1 MQHHAM
7 THTSETDVLVI
18 GAGPVGLMLACELRR
33 RAIACRIIDTVSAF
47 PQTSRATFLQPRS
60 MEVLD
65 SLGVADQVLARVF
78 PVHGASVRQGGHE
91 LFRFEMKLDQG
102 GHPARRPDQP
112 YRSVVMVNQAEVE
125 GVLREKLAE
134 FGGQVE
140 RQRELRSFEETSGG
154 VVAQVADLASQEV
167 ERVEAKWLV
176 GCDGAHSTVR
186 KQLQLPMEGE
196 EYPEQFVLADV
207 YLQGDLTQGV
217 LITWLNDQGL
227 LVGAPFREPGL
238 WRLMAVVTPDAQGNV
253 PEASVELFQR
263 LLAERAGDTTTRVGK
278 PVWLSNFVVHHRM
291 VPHYRQGHAFVAGD
305 AAHIHSPSGGQG
317 MNTGMQDSYNLGWKL
332 ALVVNGTAP
341 EALLDT
347 YEAERLP
354 VAHHVLKQTDTN
366 QRLGISQRPLAAFL
380 RNHVV
385 FPLLSIPALRE
396 PLSEFGL
403 RRGSELGINY
413 RSSSL
418 SEQYDHFR
426 GGPRAGDR
434 APDGQLLDRA
444 GQSTT
449 LFSHFRTPHFR
460 LLLFGGRSS
469 AADEAELSRIGQ
481 RLGEA
486 SGGLIQASLIV
497 GPQDATDVPADDLT
511 RLCDLEHGTHQT
523 YGASS
528 PCLYLVRPDGYVGFR
543 SRRASE
549 SKLID
554 YLRRHFALVS
564 GS

>member
-33 RAIACRIIDTVSAF
+33 RDIACRILDTVSDF

-65 SLGVADQVLARVF
+65 SLGVVDQIVARGM

-102 GHPARRPDQP
+102 GHPASRPDQP

-134 FGGQVE
+134 LGGQVE
-140 RQRELRSFEETSGG
+140 RRRELRSFEETSGCL
-154 VVAQVADLASQEV
+154 VAQVADLASEEV

-186 KQLQLPMEGE
+186 KLLQLPMEGK
-196 EYPEQFVLADV
+196 EYPEHLVLADV
-207 YLQGDLTQGV
+207 HLQGDLPQGV

-227 LVGAPFREPGL
+227 LVGGPFREPGL
-238 WRLMAVVTPDAQGNV
+238 WRLMAVVTPDAHGNV

-291 VPHYRQGHAFVAGD
+291 VPHYRQGHAFVVGD

-317 MNTGMQDSYNLGWKL
+317 MNTGIQDSYNLGWKL

-354 VAHHVLKQTDTN
+354 VARHVLKQTDTN
-366 QRLGISQRPLAAFL
+366 QRLGMAQSRMAQFL

-396 PLSEFGL
+396 PLIEFGL
-403 RRGSELGINY
+403 RRGSELDINY

-418 SEQYDHFR
+418 SEQHDHFR
-426 GGPRAGDR
+426 GGPQAGDR

-449 LFSHFRTPHFR
+449 LFSHLRTPHFR

-469 AADEAELSRIGQ
+469 AVDEASLARIGR

-486 SGGLIQASLIV
+486 SGGLIRAYLIV
-497 GPQDATDVPADDLT
+497 GPQDSTDVPADDLT
-511 RLCDLEHGTHQT
+511 RLCDREHGTHQT

-564 GS
+564 VS

>member
-1 MQHHAM
+1 MRM
-7 THTSETDVLVI
+7 
-18 GAGPVGLMLACELRR
+18 
-33 RAIACRIIDTVSAF
+33 
-47 PQTSRATFLQPRS
+47 
-60 MEVLD
+60 
-65 SLGVADQVLARVF
+65 
-78 PVHGASVRQGGHE
+78 
-91 LFRFEMKLDQG
+91 
-102 GHPARRPDQP
+102 
-112 YRSVVMVNQAEVE
+112 
-125 GVLREKLAE
+125 
-134 FGGQVE
+134 
-140 RQRELRSFEETSGG
+140 
-154 VVAQVADLASQEV
+154 
-167 ERVEAKWLV
+167 
-176 GCDGAHSTVR
+176 
-186 KQLQLPMEGE
+186 
-196 EYPEQFVLADV
+196 
-207 YLQGDLTQGV
+207 
-217 LITWLNDQGL
+217 GL

-253 PEASVELFQR
+253 PEASVALFQR

-317 MNTGMQDSYNLGWKL
+317 MNTGIQDSYNLGWKL

-354 VAHHVLKQTDTN
+354 VARHVLKQTDTN
-366 QRLGISQRPLAAFL
+366 QRLGMAQSRMAVFL

-396 PLSEFGL
+396 PLIEFGL

-418 SEQYDHFR
+418 SEQHDHFR
-426 GGPRAGDR
+426 GGPQAGDR

-469 AADEAELSRIGQ
+469 AADVAELARIGQ

-486 SGGLIQASLIV
+486 SGGLIRAYLIV

-511 RLCDLEHGTHQT
+511 RLCDPEHGTHQT

-554 YLRRHFALVS
+554 YLRRNFALVS
-564 GS
+564 VS